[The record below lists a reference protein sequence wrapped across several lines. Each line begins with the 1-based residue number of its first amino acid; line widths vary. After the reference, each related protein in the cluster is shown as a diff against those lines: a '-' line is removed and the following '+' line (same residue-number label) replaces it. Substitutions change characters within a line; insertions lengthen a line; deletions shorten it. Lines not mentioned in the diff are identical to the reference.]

1 LLICDW
7 TLWWCHLTIMNLFKR
22 FNNHRFH
29 VSAFWCLLLVVHVS
43 CTCVF
48 DPLLWDFSND
58 VKKKLIFV
66 CEWKE
71 TSSTIGRS
79 FIYKFLYF
87 LLSNA
92 FIQVYFLF
100 TRGDSFFSV
109 SILFIFFHRRRIC
122 CIFSTFRRRLKKKSF
137 TRFSLIGAL
146 NEITIARVKR
156 SFQNKKKIFLFSFE
170 CT

>member
-1 LLICDW
+1 
-7 TLWWCHLTIMNLFKR
+7 MNLFKR

-109 SILFIFFHRRRIC
+109 SILFIFFFIVVVFVV
-122 CIFSTFRRRLKKKSF
+122 FSLHSVVVWKKKASQDSVWLEHWTKSQSRALNEAFKIKKKSF
-137 TRFSLIGAL
+137 YFHLSAL
-146 NEITIARVKR
+146 KNVLKNLTT
-156 SFQNKKKIFLFSFE
+156 F
-170 CT
+170 